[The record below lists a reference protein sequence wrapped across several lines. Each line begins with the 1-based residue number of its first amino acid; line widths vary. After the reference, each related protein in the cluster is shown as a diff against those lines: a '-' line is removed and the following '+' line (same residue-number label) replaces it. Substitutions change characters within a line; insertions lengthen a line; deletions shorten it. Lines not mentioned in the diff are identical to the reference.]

1 MVVTAEVIQR
11 IKVTMIVPDKFK
23 VLNDDKQ
30 FAELDKLSDE
40 LYGEVRQRLR
50 DNDILIEDVASIT
63 DAATEKI
70 LLEF

>member
-11 IKVTMIVPDKFK
+11 IRVTMIVPDKFK
-23 VLNDDKQ
+23 VLNDDEQ
-30 FAELDKLSDE
+30 FAKLDKLSDE
-40 LYGEVRQRLR
+40 LYGEIRQQLR
-50 DNDILIEDVASIT
+50 DNDIPIEDVASIT

>member
-23 VLNDDKQ
+23 VLNDDKE
-30 FAELDKLSDE
+30 FAKLDELSDE
-40 LYGEVRQRLR
+40 LYGEVRRQLR
-50 DNDILIEDVASIT
+50 DNNIPIEDVASIT

>member
-11 IKVTMIVPDKFK
+11 IKVTMIVPDKFR
-23 VLNDDKQ
+23 VLNDDKE
-30 FAELDKLSDE
+30 FAKLDELSDE
-40 LYGEVRQRLR
+40 LYGEVRRQLR
-50 DNDILIEDVASIT
+50 DNDIPIEDVASIT

>member
-23 VLNDDKQ
+23 VLNDDKE
-30 FAELDKLSDE
+30 FAKLDELSDE
-40 LYGEVRQRLR
+40 LYGEVRRQLR
-50 DNDILIEDVASIT
+50 DNNIHIEDVESIT

>member
-23 VLNDDKQ
+23 VLNDDKE
-30 FAELDKLSDE
+30 FAKLDELSDE
-40 LYGEVRQRLR
+40 LYGEVRRQLR
-50 DNDILIEDVASIT
+50 DNDIPIEDVASIT